1 MTFANVIF
9 IVFLL
14 VSLLVFAVL
23 FLLIRQI
30 KKDGRLPAEKMPTLV
45 MVLFLP
51 AIVIYALV
59 FKGIVDWKSEI
70 EFEKNHVEVENFVIG
85 AYQPLADSQRELLI
99 TLKEMQ
105 NLLIEIEELEIAF
118 PSHANLV
125 QQVKEEWYA
134 SRSGLYQVYQD
145 TDREVRHA
153 WIAHKTMDS
162 SDVLAKFS
170 KQAVQLNDAIKNAK
184 KDYQA
189 QLHGVQATLV
199 RNVDAARQLLEANRK
214 PPKSKKQKNKNA
226 TTLKQIKHFSDRT
239 KVQLIDFLA
248 RIDGRLAEEFETLR
262 EIIRLSGQQAAKVR
276 SYLLNNQDLEIPL
289 SKVIADWNDLEKNST
304 ARMNQVLYAA
314 EAEYVALK
322 LGLSQNNPAVKAM
335 HKSLLV
341 NLPAIVGQAFK
352 ERKSI
357 DQSYNF
363 KSIK

>member
-1 MTFANVIF
+1 MTVANFIF
-9 IVFLL
+9 IVFLI
-14 VSLLVFAVL
+14 VSLLVFVVL
-23 FLLIRQI
+23 VLLIRQI

-70 EFEKNHVEVENFVIG
+70 EFEKNHIEIENFVIG
-85 AYQPLADSQRELLI
+85 AYEPLADSQRELLI

-105 NLLIEIEELEIAF
+105 TLLIEIEALEIAF

-125 QQVKEEWYA
+125 QKVKEEWYA
-134 SRSGLYQVYQD
+134 SRSGLYKVYQEA
-145 TDREVRHA
+145 DREIRHA
-153 WIAHKTMDS
+153 WISHKTMDS

-170 KQAVQLNDAIKNAK
+170 KQAVQLNSNIKNAK

-189 QLHGVQATLV
+189 QLHAVQASLV
-199 RNVDAARQLLEANRK
+199 RNIDAARQLLDTNRN
-214 PPKSKKQKNKNA
+214 PPKSKKQKAKNTA
-226 TTLKQIKHFSDRT
+226 TLKQIKHFSDRT
-239 KVQLIDFLA
+239 KLQLIDFLA
-248 RIDGRLAEEFETLR
+248 RIDSRLAEEFETLP
-262 EIIRLSGQQAAKVR
+262 ELIRLSGQQAAKVR
-276 SYLLNNQDLEIPL
+276 SYLLDNQDLEIPL
-289 SKVIADWNDLEKNST
+289 EKVITDWNDLEKNST
-304 ARMNQVLYAA
+304 TRMSQILYAV

-322 LGLSQNNPAVKAM
+322 LGLSQSNPAVKAM

-363 KSIK
+363 KTTK